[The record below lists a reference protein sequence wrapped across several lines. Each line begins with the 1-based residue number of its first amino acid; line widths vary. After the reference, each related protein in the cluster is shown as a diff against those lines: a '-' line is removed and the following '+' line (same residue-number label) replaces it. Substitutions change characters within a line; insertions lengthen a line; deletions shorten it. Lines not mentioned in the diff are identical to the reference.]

1 MMIKKNKL
9 INVMNWSVSL
19 LLIGMFLF
27 IIGISFDEGEAFCIG
42 FMIVLSFLSGYHTCF
57 THLLLKSEGT
67 NDER

>member
-1 MMIKKNKL
+1 MRKIQAKNVL
-9 INVMNWSVSL
+9 NWSVSL

-42 FMIVLSFLSGYHTCF
+42 FMIVLSFLSGYNTCF